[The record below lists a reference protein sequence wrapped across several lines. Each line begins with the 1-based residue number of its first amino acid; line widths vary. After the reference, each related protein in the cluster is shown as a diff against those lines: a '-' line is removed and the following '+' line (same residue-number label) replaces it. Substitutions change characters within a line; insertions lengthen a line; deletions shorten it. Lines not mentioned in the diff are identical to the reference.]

1 MRLLFQDDWLLV
13 GCSGVV
19 LFLAALAFLSFYP
32 ILSLWLLALSVLTWA
47 KPAIGMSLFFL
58 VISVDIAR
66 PLFGGVVVSFSELE
80 LAAVVIGWIA
90 RREFSKLDRNL
101 CRAMAPFVAVVAV
114 SGLVNNEGYKV
125 LPYLLR
131 VSELSVCLVISEQ
144 VFRTSSDR
152 RSMIWTLVAAALFY
166 GVVGLLQIPIAFRGR
181 VYSFF
186 ENPNQ
191 LAGYL
196 NLLLPFFA
204 SLFLASRG
212 RRIRLLWGY
221 LIVGVV
227 ITAAATLSRAGMLST
242 LFALGCVWLF
252 FFKNNCKGWR
262 SEPWTSLTR
271 FLRSSIRSFALHT
284 GILVLLFLVLLL
296 FSNVGEVIFRSA
308 ANVMGRSIGGIKASF
323 LATRLP
329 YFELGWTIWK
339 DNMILGV
346 GPGGYGDAI
355 QEYRPVLDQYKGL
368 ISDYEILRSKVNAH
382 IHNLYLQLGIEYGLL
397 GLGTFLYIFL
407 VLGLRLLARSEQDL
421 PRAGLGLIAAF
432 LVHNMFDV
440 TFPSLAMETA
450 LLLGFSLGAS
460 TDLQANISAD
470 KEKTVVTV

>member
-1 MRLLFQDDWLLV
+1 MGEYASALPRRLATGGVFRSRTVSGSASFPELLPHFVFVVACSIRSNLGKACNWNVAVFSSHIGGHCPALVWRSSSLIFRVRV
-13 GCSGVV
+13 GCRS
-19 LFLAALAFLSFYP
+19 
-32 ILSLWLLALSVLTWA
+32 
-47 KPAIGMSLFFL
+47 
-58 VISVDIAR
+58 
-66 PLFGGVVVSFSELE
+66 
-80 LAAVVIGWIA
+80 WIA

-284 GILVLLFLVLLL
+284 GILVLLFLVLLFMRPL
-296 FSNVGEVIFRSA
+296 FE
-308 ANVMGRSIGGIKASF
+308 
-323 LATRLP
+323 
-329 YFELGWTIWK
+329 
-339 DNMILGV
+339 
-346 GPGGYGDAI
+346 
-355 QEYRPVLDQYKGL
+355 
-368 ISDYEILRSKVNAH
+368 
-382 IHNLYLQLGIEYGLL
+382 
-397 GLGTFLYIFL
+397 
-407 VLGLRLLARSEQDL
+407 
-421 PRAGLGLIAAF
+421 
-432 LVHNMFDV
+432 
-440 TFPSLAMETA
+440 
-450 LLLGFSLGAS
+450 
-460 TDLQANISAD
+460 
-470 KEKTVVTV
+470 